1 MENKELGIYIHIP
14 FCQHK
19 CDYCDFISFSNKQ
32 QFIEDYME
40 AVKKE
45 INNYFNN
52 KTLLET
58 YTVTTI
64 YIGGGTPSYI
74 NSKYIFEI
82 MEVLEN
88 NLKDNMIKMEDME
101 ITIEVN
107 PGTVNK
113 EKLEQYRKAKINR
126 LSIGLQSTNNKI
138 LKQIGRIHTF
148 EQFLKTYQMA
158 KEVGFDN
165 VNVDL
170 MIGLPN
176 QTIEDIKRNLKEVIQ
191 LYPTHI
197 SVYSLIVE
205 EGTVMAQKIE
215 NHQLQ
220 EMDEELERN
229 MYWYVKNTL
238 ELNGYTHYEISNFA
252 KEGKESRHNLNC
264 WKQKEYIGMGVAA
277 HSYLNYV
284 RYTNPSEME
293 QYIIRMNNLNEQIV
307 KNILEL
313 SNDRAKTSPKENIE
327 TVYEIEEVQDLEE
340 RKREY
345 MLLGLRTIKGVCI
358 SKFKEKYVDNPIFLY
373 KKELEKLVEEKLVV
387 IDGDYIRLTNKGLDL
402 GNLVWEE
409 FVPNLTEKTLS
420 KT

>member
-1 MENKELGIYIHIP
+1 MENRELGIYIHIP
-14 FCQHK
+14 FCQYK

-32 QFIEDYME
+32 DFIENYVE

-45 INNYFNN
+45 IYNYFKD
-52 KTLLET
+52 KTFLET

-74 NSKYIFEI
+74 DSKYICEI
-82 MEVLEN
+82 MEVLEK
-88 NLKDNMIKMEDME
+88 NLKQNKVKIEDME

-113 EKLEQYRKAKINR
+113 EKLEQYKKAKINR

-138 LKQIGRIHTF
+138 LKEIGRIHTY
-148 EQFLKTYQMA
+148 EQFLETYQMA
-158 KEVGFDN
+158 KQVGFDN
-165 VNVDL
+165 INVDL

-176 QTIEDIKRNLKEVIQ
+176 QTIEDIKTSLNEVIQ
-191 LYPTHI
+191 LNPTHI

-205 EGTVMAQKIE
+205 EGTVIAKKIQ

-252 KEGKESRHNLNC
+252 KEGKESKHNMNC
-264 WKQKEYIGMGVAA
+264 WRQKEYIGIGLAA

-284 RYTNPSEME
+284 RYTNTSEME
-293 QYIIRMNNLNEQIV
+293 QYITRMNHLNGQIV
-307 KNILEL
+307 NNILEL
-313 SNDRAKTSPKENIE
+313 SNHKETTSLEENEKNIE
-327 TVYEIEEVQDLEE
+327 TAYEIEELQDVED
-340 RKREY
+340 RKKEY
-345 MLLGLRTIKGVCI
+345 MLLGLRTIEGVSI
-358 SKFKEKYVDNPIFLY
+358 SKFKEKYIDNPIFLY
-373 KKELEKLVEEKLVV
+373 RKELEKLVEEKLVI
-387 IDGDYIRLTNKGLDL
+387 IDGDYIKLTNKGLDL
-402 GNLVWEE
+402 ANLVWEE
-409 FVPNLTEKTLS
+409 FI
-420 KT
+420 

>member
-1 MENKELGIYIHIP
+1 MENRELGIYIHIP

-32 QFIEDYME
+32 DFIENYVE

-45 INNYFNN
+45 IYNYFKD
-52 KTLLET
+52 KTFLET

-74 NSKYIFEI
+74 DSKYICEI
-82 MEVLEN
+82 MEVLEK
-88 NLKDNMIKMEDME
+88 NLKQNKVKFEDME

-113 EKLEQYRKAKINR
+113 EKLEQYKKAKINR

-138 LKQIGRIHTF
+138 LKEIGRIHTY
-148 EQFLKTYQMA
+148 EQFLETYQMA
-158 KEVGFDN
+158 KQVGFDN
-165 VNVDL
+165 INVDL

-176 QTIEDIKRNLKEVIQ
+176 QTIEDIKTSLNEVIQ
-191 LYPTHI
+191 LNPTHI

-205 EGTVMAQKIE
+205 EGTVIAKKIQ
-215 NHQLQ
+215 NNQLQ

-252 KEGKESRHNLNC
+252 KEGKESKHNLNC
-264 WKQKEYIGMGVAA
+264 WRQKEYIGIGLAA

-284 RYTNPSEME
+284 RYTNTLEMN
-293 QYIIRMNNLNEQIV
+293 QYITRMIHLNRQIV
-307 KNILEL
+307 NDILEL
-313 SNDRAKTSPKENIE
+313 SNHKEKTSLEEHEKNIE
-327 TVYEIEEVQDLEE
+327 TVYEIEEVQDVED
-340 RKREY
+340 RKKEY
-345 MLLGLRTIKGVCI
+345 MLLGLRTIEGVSI
-358 SKFKEKYVDNPIFLY
+358 SKFKEKYIDNPIFLY
-373 KKELEKLVEEKLVV
+373 RKELEKLVEEKLVM
-387 IDGDYIRLTNKGLDL
+387 IDGDYIKLTNKGLDL
-402 GNLVWEE
+402 ANLVWEE
-409 FVPNLTEKTLS
+409 FV
-420 KT
+420 